1 MKNELD
7 RTYDLSEY
15 SHARLG
21 LGHTGG
27 HLTTA
32 AWLDFQAGF
41 AAAKDAVSAS
51 FDVKVISSLCD
62 HLHLKNLLVHT
73 EAKDIYSFL
82 TNPDLGRHIAAYD
95 AAQCH
100 KICEDQPGILGNDLL
115 IVISG
120 GLSPLAITQQIPK
133 FLPAFMHQVDMQK
146 WSTAPIIINPRGRV
160 ALGDHLNA
168 IFKAKLVIMLIGE
181 RPGLTTPDS
190 LGIYYTLNA
199 KPGYTDHQRSCI
211 SNIHTKGLLPELAAI
226 QLSHACCN
234 LMF

>member
-7 RTYDLSEY
+7 RAYDLTPY

-27 HLTTA
+27 HLKTA

-51 FDVKVISSLCD
+51 FDVKVISSLCEQ
-62 HLHLKNLLVHT
+62 LHLKNFVVQT

-82 TNPDLGRHIAAYD
+82 TNPDLGRHIATSDGEQLQA
-95 AAQCH
+95 
-100 KICEDQPGILGNDLL
+100 ICDEHPAFTGRDLL

-120 GLSPLAITQQIPK
+120 GLSPLAITQQIPF
-133 FLPAFMHQVDMQK
+133 FLPAFMQEIEKQP
-146 WSTAPIIINPRGRV
+146 WSLAPIIINPRGRV
-160 ALGDHLNA
+160 MLGDYLNA

-190 LGIYYTLNA
+190 LGIYYTLGA
-199 KPGYTDHQRSCI
+199 RPGFTDHQRRCI
-211 SNIHTKGLLPELAAI
+211 SNIHPKGLLPERAAI
-226 QLSHACCN
+226 MLAN
-234 LMF
+234 LLF